1 MMENILYQDSG
12 VTIRQE
18 MPDDYREVESLT
30 REAFWNV
37 YAPGCTE
44 HYLLH
49 RLRHSPDFIPEL
61 DIVAECGGEIVGN
74 VVCVRSY
81 IEGKDGQ
88 RRDILTLGPISV
100 LPACQ
105 RKGIGRKMTE
115 YITDAAGRMG
125 YRAILL
131 CGDPLL
137 YVRYGFEPAGKYGI
151 MTSDGRVSPA
161 LQIYPLNGTDITGYS
176 GRYFESPAY
185 DMDIAQAEEFDLG
198 FPAKEKLSDT
208 PSQRRFKE
216 LLQFIE
222 SNAQ

>member
-1 MMENILYQDSG
+1 MMENILYQDYG

-18 MPDDYREVESLT
+18 KPDDYREVENLT

-49 RLRHSPDFIPEL
+49 WLRHSPDFIPEL
-61 DIVAECGGEIVGN
+61 DVVAECRGQIVGN
-74 VVCVRSY
+74 VVCVRSH
-81 IEGKDGQ
+81 IEREDGKHHEV
-88 RRDILTLGPISV
+88 LTLGPISV

-105 RKGIGRKMTE
+105 RRGIGRRMIG

-125 YRAILL
+125 YGAILL

-137 YVRYGFEPAGKYGI
+137 YARYGFEQAGKYGI
-151 MTSDGRVSPA
+151 MTSDGRTSPA
-161 LQIYPLNGTDITGYS
+161 LQIYSLNGACLSDYS
-176 GRYFESPAY
+176 GRYFESSAY
-185 DMDIAQAEEFDLG
+185 DIDIAQAEEFDLG
-198 FPAKEKLSDT
+198 FPVKEKLTDT

-216 LLQFIE
+216 LL
-222 SNAQ
+222 AMPGD

>member
-1 MMENILYQDSG
+1 MA
-12 VTIRQE
+12 IRQE
-18 MPDDYREVESLT
+18 KPDDYREVENLT

-61 DIVAECGGEIVGN
+61 DVVAVCGGQIVGN
-74 VVCVRSY
+74 VVCVRSH
-81 IEGKDGQ
+81 IEGKDGK
-88 RRDILTLGPISV
+88 RREVLTLGPISV
-100 LPACQ
+100 LPVFQ
-105 RKGIGRKMTE
+105 RRGIGRRMIE

-125 YRAILL
+125 YGAILL

-151 MTSDGRVSPA
+151 MTSDGRTSPA
-161 LQIYPLNGTDITGYS
+161 LQIYSLNGACLSDYS
-176 GRYFESPAY
+176 GRYFESSAY
-185 DMDIAQAEEFDLG
+185 DIDIAQAEEFDLG

-216 LLQFIE
+216 LL
-222 SNAQ
+222 AMYGD

>member
-1 MMENILYQDSG
+1 MMENRSYQDFG
-12 VTIRQE
+12 LAIRQE
-18 MPDDYREVESLT
+18 KPDDYREVENLT

-61 DIVAECGGEIVGN
+61 DVVAVCGGQIVGN
-74 VVCVRSY
+74 VVCVRSH
-81 IEGKDGQ
+81 IEGKDGK
-88 RRDILTLGPISV
+88 RREVLTLGPISV
-100 LPACQ
+100 LPVFQ
-105 RKGIGRKMTE
+105 RRGIGRRMIE

-125 YRAILL
+125 YGAILL

-151 MTSDGRVSPA
+151 MTSDGRISPA
-161 LQIYPLNGTDITGYS
+161 LQIYPLNGADLSDYS
-176 GRYFESPAY
+176 GRYFESSAY
-185 DMDIAQAEEFDLG
+185 DIDIAHAEEFDLG
-198 FPAKEKLSDT
+198 FPVKEKLADT

-216 LLQFIE
+216 LL
-222 SNAQ
+222 AMPGD

>member
-1 MMENILYQDSG
+1 MENILYQDYG

-18 MPDDYREVESLT
+18 KPDDYCEVENLT

-61 DIVAECGGEIVGN
+61 DVVAECRGQIVGN
-74 VVCVRSY
+74 VVCVRSH
-81 IEGKDGQ
+81 IEREDGKHHEV
-88 RRDILTLGPISV
+88 LTLGPISV

-105 RKGIGRKMTE
+105 RRGIGRRMIG

-125 YRAILL
+125 YGAILL

-137 YVRYGFEPAGKYGI
+137 YVRYGFEQAGKYGI
-151 MTSDGRVSPA
+151 MTSDGRTSPA
-161 LQIYPLNGTDITGYS
+161 LQIYPLNGAGLSDYS
-176 GRYFESPAY
+176 GRYFESSAY
-185 DMDIAQAEEFDLG
+185 DIDIAQAEEFDLG
-198 FPAKEKLSDT
+198 FPAKEKLADT

-216 LLQFIE
+216 LL
-222 SNAQ
+222 AMPGD